1 MSALV
6 AGDGGIPAM
15 WFYLATYAVALVG
28 AFTVAAVVSGPRAD
42 RSPFET
48 YQGLAS
54 RSPLLAALLALFM
67 LGLAGFPLT
76 AGFVGKV
83 SVFSAAAS
91 AGYLWLAVLALVVA
105 VAGLFFYLRVIVLMY
120 FTEPALAEAP
130 GTATASPQV
139 DGPARVVLGV
149 AAAVT
154 LGLGL
159 VPWPLLELV
168 GNALPL

>member
-1 MSALV
+1 
-6 AGDGGIPAM
+6 
-15 WFYLATYAVALVG
+15 VALVG
-28 AFTVAAVVSGPRAD
+28 AFTVVAVISGPRSE
-42 RSPFET
+42 RSSFDS
-48 YQGLAS
+48 YQGLAA

-83 SVFSAAAS
+83 SVFGAAAE
-91 AGYLWLAVLALVVA
+91 AGYLWLAVVALVVA
-105 VAGLFFYLRVIVLMY
+105 VAGLYFYLRVIVLMY
-120 FTEPALAEAP
+120 FSEPVLAEAP
-130 GTATASPQV
+130 GTATASPRL
-139 DGPARVVLGV
+139 DGSDRVVLGI

-168 GNALPL
+168 RNALPV

>member
-1 MSALV
+1 M
-6 AGDGGIPAM
+6 
-15 WFYLATYAVALVG
+15 
-28 AFTVAAVVSGPRAD
+28 
-42 RSPFET
+42 
-48 YQGLAS
+48 
-54 RSPLLAALLALFM
+54 ALFM

-76 AGFVGKV
+76 AGFVGKL

-91 AGYLWLAVLALVVA
+91 ADYLWLAVLALVVA

-139 DGPARVVLGV
+139 EGSTRAVLG
-149 AAAVT
+149 AAAAIT